1 MAGVEMRRM
10 SLPCSD
16 AKRCE
21 EVIGEQQHVRLPLA
35 QRRNEDREDVEP
47 VEQVLAERALRDR
60 LLQVLVRR
68 GDQAHVDLDAA
79 RCRRAARTRA
89 PAARAAA

>member
-1 MAGVEMRRM
+1 MSMAGVEMRRM

-16 AKRCE
+16 E
-21 EVIGEQQHVRLPLA
+21 NVLQEVVGQQQHVRLALA

-60 LLQVLVRR
+60 LLHVLVGG
-68 GDQAHVDLDAA
+68 GD
-79 RCRRAARTRA
+79 RAGR
-89 PAARAAA
+89 